1 MAQATGAWGR
11 DLRVALVP
19 WVVGRAVVAVTF
31 AVAHAVGADDETGA
45 LTLDQGLLAW
55 DGDWYRAIAE
65 SGYDGAP
72 DDAIRY
78 FPGYPIA
85 GRVLGWLLA
94 GRTDIGLVVL
104 ANVAALAAT
113 AVLVRLARHD
123 LGSDAARRTAWWFSL
138 FPASF
143 VLAWAYSES
152 LFVLLAALAMLATRT
167 RRWWVAAGAGLASAL
182 VRPTGVLLSV
192 FVAVDGWSRRRR
204 SDRIGWVTATVAPLV
219 GLAAFLWWAEVAAGS
234 WRSPIDAQR
243 DIRGSF
249 HEPVSRI
256 ARGLGRG
263 LGGDQTEL
271 LHALAALVFV
281 IVVVVVFRHRP
292 SYLAYGLVGVAVGLA
307 ASTINSFERYG
318 LGLVPVVLGLGAFPV
333 SERVHRIGLGAST
346 LGMIG
351 LGTWALTGGY
361 VP

>member
-1 MAQATGAWGR
+1 MGSWGR
-11 DLRVALVP
+11 DLRVAVVP
-19 WVVGRAVVAVTF
+19 WVVARAVVAATF
-31 AVAHAVGADDETGA
+31 VVAHALGADDDKGE
-45 LTLDQGLLAW
+45 LTLEQGLLAW

-72 DDAIRY
+72 DGAIRY

-94 GRTDIGLVVL
+94 GRSDVALVVL

-113 AVLVRLARHD
+113 VVLVRLARHD
-123 LGSDAARRTAWWFSL
+123 LGADVARRTAWWFSL

-143 VLAWAYSES
+143 VLTWAYSES
-152 LFVLLAALAMLATRT
+152 LFVLAAALTMLGTRT
-167 RRWWVAAGAGLASAL
+167 RRWWLAGASGLAAAL

-192 FVAVDGWSRRRR
+192 FVAVDGWSRRHRR
-204 SDRIGWVTATVAPLV
+204 DRLGW
-219 GLAAFLWWAEVAAGS
+219 LAATTAPFIGLGLFLLWAEAVQGS
-234 WRSPIDAQR
+234 WRAPVDAQR

-249 HEPVSRI
+249 HEPVTRVLRSV
-256 ARGLGRG
+256 GRG
-263 LGGDQTEL
+263 VTGDQTEL
-271 LHALAALVFV
+271 LHAVAAAVFV
-281 IVVVVVFRHRP
+281 TVVVIAFRRRP
-292 SYLAYGLVGVAVGLA
+292 SYLAYGLVGIVVGLA

-318 LGLVPVVLGLGAFPV
+318 LGLVPVV
-333 SERVHRIGLGAST
+333 IGLGALPMSERAFRLSLAASA

-351 LGTWALTGGY
+351 LGTVALTGSY